1 MGVREQK
8 DAGGGVTTARTRCLM
23 PPPVRL
29 TRSHQPLFQTPA
41 RFFLPFRLESRW
53 IALPGWPDAK
63 RYWQSSSQ
71 VCGLTAYRPQRTE
84 GVSDQ
89 SDAGR
94 QSVTQYEARKVKFV
108 LFFFFPPRKG
118 AR

>member
-1 MGVREQK
+1 M
-8 DAGGGVTTARTRCLM
+8 
-23 PPPVRL
+23 
-29 TRSHQPLFQTPA
+29 
-41 RFFLPFRLESRW
+41 
-53 IALPGWPDAK
+53 PGWLDAK

-94 QSVTQYEARKVKFV
+94 QSVTQYEAWKVKFGV
-108 LFFFFPPRKG
+108 FFSLPEKVHVSASVPHRRRDEKREVRRQNMGEAGTKTMRGKEIKKPNREMFSQRRNQEK
-118 AR
+118 